1 MKIGRG
7 IAKVLGIVLG
17 NVIFAFGLAAF
28 LVPNNF
34 LVGGATGIARS
45 VEYFFH
51 VDVSVTVACINV
63 IMFFLG
69 LWLLGKRFAMT
80 TIISTLLFPVL
91 LDGMLG
97 IEALGHITSDRLL
110 AAIFGG
116 ALVGMGL
123 GIVMRLGGS
132 TGGMDI
138 PPLILNKKFR
148 IPVAVTMY
156 CFDVLILMSQVLFT
170 GGEEILYGILSVLL
184 TSFMVNQVLVFGAG
198 DVQVLII
205 SKEDEKINEIIQKD
219 LDRGSTYVPIQTGFQ
234 HLDQKAVLCVLHN
247 REMSHLNQYVQQI
260 DPKAFIIINGVREVR
275 GRGFTLD
282 KHLK

>member
-1 MKIGRG
+1 MKIGRD

-45 VEYFFH
+45 AEYFFH
-51 VDVSVTVACINV
+51 VNVSVTVACINV

-69 LWLLGKRFAMT
+69 LWILGKRFAMT

-116 ALVGMGL
+116 ALVGLGL

-156 CFDVLILMSQVLFT
+156 CFDVFILMSQVLFT

-205 SKEDEKINEIIQKD
+205 SKEYEKINEIIQKD
-219 LDRGSTYVPIQTGFQ
+219 MDRGSTYVPIQTGFQ

>member
-7 IAKVLGIVLG
+7 IAKVLGIMLG

-205 SKEDEKINEIIQKD
+205 SKEYEKINEIIQKD